1 MKRNYFALTAL
12 ASAMVLSQTSAF
24 ATNGYFLPG
33 AGYRSQGMG
42 GVGIAYGRDSLSIGA
57 NPANV
62 TKTGMR
68 ADMGI
73 GVFNPER
80 SAGVGES
87 TGVLLPDG
95 SPAMASFGF
104 DLAS

>member
-12 ASAMVLSQTSAF
+12 AAAMTLAQSSAW

-33 AGYRSQGMG
+33 AGFRSQGMG

-68 ADMGI
+68 GDMGF

-80 SAGVGES
+80 YAGVGES
-87 TGVLLPDG
+87 TAFCGLTAIQPLPVWI
-95 SPAMASFGF
+95 
-104 DLAS
+104 